1 MFDVAN
7 DLRERFGYAA
17 YFYLSAWERD
27 PDTIIEGNTIIR
39 EEDDLE
45 EIMIDTFEALRDSV
59 DAVPETLINN
69 TLELRSQ
76 IEPEQFEKIVVESI
90 QAIGAGSLPR
100 DATEFVE
107 ILNRS
112 LQSGQFFAPS

>member
-1 MFDVAN
+1 MFNVAN
-7 DLRERFGYAA
+7 DLRERFDYAA

-27 PDTIIEGNTIIR
+27 PNMRIEGNTIIR
-39 EEDDLE
+39 EEDDFE

-59 DAVPETLINN
+59 EAVPAALLSN

-76 IEPEQFEKIVVESI
+76 IGPERFEQIVVERI

-107 ILNRS
+107 ALNRI
-112 LQSGQFFAPS
+112 LQDAS